1 METATWL
8 EPLFDA
14 AGMGGTDRWAIEE
27 RGIPSLDLMEVAG
40 AALARETELRLQGS
54 DRTPVRI
61 VCGKGNNGGDGLVVA
76 RLLRDG
82 GHRVDVLLLWPA
94 AELGPDAAANLAR
107 LDGGVREVGAG
118 ELPGA
123 LAGSGVIV
131 DAIFGTGFGG
141 APREPARAAIEAVN
155 ASGSPVVSC
164 DVPSG
169 VDASSGEI
177 AGTAVDADLTVTF
190 HAAKVGHY
198 VAPGKWRCGRLVVAP
213 IGIPSGAPGQPAAGR
228 IDPSVLALAPRRGA
242 ESTKFSSGEVL
253 IVGGSRGLTGAPCMA
268 AGAAIRAGAGYAT
281 VACPA
286 SLEPIIEVKLTEV
299 MTIGLDEAGGGIG
312 AAAAATI
319 LERARRAACVV
330 LGPGIGRAEHSA
342 RLVRE
347 LARRIEAPLL
357 IDADGLNA
365 VGTGLA
371 KLAARSFPTV
381 LTPHAGELG
390 RLLGCTSEEVSAHRL
405 GCARRAADES
415 GAVVVLKGDDTI
427 VVSGERVAVNG
438 LDSPGLATAGTGD
451 VLSGAIGAL
460 IARGMEPFE
469 GACAAVIAHARAG
482 LAAAES
488 HGAESVIAT
497 DVIEA
502 LPEGLRA

>member
-1 METATWL
+1 M
-8 EPLFDA
+8 
-14 AGMGGTDRWAIEE
+14 
-27 RGIPSLDLMEVAG
+27 
-40 AALARETELRLQGS
+40 
-54 DRTPVRI
+54 
-61 VCGKGNNGGDGLVVA
+61 
-76 RLLRDG
+76 
-82 GHRVDVLLLWPA
+82 
-94 AELGPDAAANLAR
+94 
-107 LDGGVREVGAG
+107 
-118 ELPGA
+118 
-123 LAGSGVIV
+123 IV

-365 VGTGLA
+365 VGTEA
-371 KLAARSFPTV
+371 SRSWPRD
-381 LTPHAGELG
+381 PS
-390 RLLGCTSEEVSAHRL
+390 RPC
-405 GCARRAADES
+405 
-415 GAVVVLKGDDTI
+415 
-427 VVSGERVAVNG
+427 
-438 LDSPGLATAGTGD
+438 
-451 VLSGAIGAL
+451 
-460 IARGMEPFE
+460 
-469 GACAAVIAHARAG
+469 
-482 LAAAES
+482 
-488 HGAESVIAT
+488 
-497 DVIEA
+497 
-502 LPEGLRA
+502 

>member
-1 METATWL
+1 
-8 EPLFDA
+8 
-14 AGMGGTDRWAIEE
+14 
-27 RGIPSLDLMEVAG
+27 
-40 AALARETELRLQGS
+40 
-54 DRTPVRI
+54 
-61 VCGKGNNGGDGLVVA
+61 
-76 RLLRDG
+76 
-82 GHRVDVLLLWPA
+82 
-94 AELGPDAAANLAR
+94 
-107 LDGGVREVGAG
+107 
-118 ELPGA
+118 
-123 LAGSGVIV
+123 
-131 DAIFGTGFGG
+131 
-141 APREPARAAIEAVN
+141 
-155 ASGSPVVSC
+155 
-164 DVPSG
+164 
-169 VDASSGEI
+169 
-177 AGTAVDADLTVTF
+177 
-190 HAAKVGHY
+190 
-198 VAPGKWRCGRLVVAP
+198 
-213 IGIPSGAPGQPAAGR
+213 
-228 IDPSVLALAPRRGA
+228 
-242 ESTKFSSGEVL
+242 
-253 IVGGSRGLTGAPCMA
+253 MA

-405 GCARRAADES
+405 ACARRAADES

-427 VVSGERVAVNG
+427 VVSGDRVAVNG